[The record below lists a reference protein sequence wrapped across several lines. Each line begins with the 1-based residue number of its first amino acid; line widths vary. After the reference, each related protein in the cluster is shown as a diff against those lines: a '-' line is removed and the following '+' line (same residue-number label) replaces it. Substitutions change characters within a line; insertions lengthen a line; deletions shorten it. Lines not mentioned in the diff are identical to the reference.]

1 MFCPSC
7 GSPLEDGYCPR
18 CNITYDLDALGTP
31 LRRCP
36 KCGGEMVFVRERKAG
51 LLLLPVGMKSVLY
64 RCKVCGTEVS
74 ERSLGSMR
82 NDKEFQE
89 AKKALKGEIK
99 DKIKKFVK
107 E

>member
-1 MFCPSC
+1 MFCPAC
-7 GSPLEDGYCPR
+7 GSPLENGYCPR
-18 CNITYDLDALGTP
+18 CNATYDLDALASP

-51 LLLLPVGMKSVLY
+51 LLLLHVGTKSVLY
-64 RCKVCGTEVS
+64 RCSVCGAELS

-99 DKIKKFVK
+99 DKIKKFVR